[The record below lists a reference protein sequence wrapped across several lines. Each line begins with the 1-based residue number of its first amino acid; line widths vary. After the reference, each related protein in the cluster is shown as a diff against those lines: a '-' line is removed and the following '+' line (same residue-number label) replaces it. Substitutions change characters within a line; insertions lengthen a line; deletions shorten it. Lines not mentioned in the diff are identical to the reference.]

1 MRRGAAS
8 NIYFYEA
15 YNRQMKKKYSIWVT
29 VAVAVVSAIITFQIT
44 FIAVDSA
51 YDARLKSKEDSDI
64 GRKLDEIMELYHELY
79 IGDLDESEA
88 LENVVDAYVASV
100 DKYGAYMT
108 PEEYA
113 ERLAD
118 NNAQVEGI
126 GVHVIYNSEYS
137 SIEVV
142 NVMPGSPAE
151 EAGILPGDLIVT
163 VAGKSVAELG
173 YYGAIDLVKGEHGTY
188 AELTVRRGENYGE
201 SLDFSVMRDT
211 VTEQTVLH
219 RVTEADKNI
228 GYIRIM
234 SFDAGTV
241 GQFKE
246 AVEDLQSQGC
256 GKLVLDVRN
265 NPGGL
270 LNSVTEI
277 LDYILPEGP
286 IVRLIDKNGNVE
298 TIESGEDHLDMEMVV
313 VCNENT
319 ASAGELFTSAIKDY
333 KLAKVVGVVTYG
345 KGTVQQ
351 IRQLPDGD
359 ALSISYKMYSPPYS
373 DNYEGVGIAPDIVV
387 EMDESVA
394 NVNLYK
400 VAEADDTQLMRAIA
414 ELQK

>member
-1 MRRGAAS
+1 
-8 NIYFYEA
+8 
-15 YNRQMKKKYSIWVT
+15 MKKKVPIWVT
-29 VAVAVVSAIITFQIT
+29 VTVAAITAIITFQIT

-51 YDARLKSKEDSDI
+51 YDQKLKSSNSSDI
-64 GRKLDEIMELYHELY
+64 ERKLHEIMELYHDLY
-79 IGDLDESEA
+79 IGELDESDA

-100 DKYGAYMT
+100 DKYGAYLT

-118 NNAQVEGI
+118 NNAEVEGI
-126 GVHVIYNSEYS
+126 GVQIIYSAEYGAM
-137 SIEVV
+137 EVV
-142 NVMPGSPAE
+142 NVMPDSPAE
-151 EAGILPGDLIVT
+151 KAGILPGDLIVG
-163 VAGKSVAELG
+163 VEGQSVAELG
-173 YYGAIDLVKGEHGTY
+173 YYAAVDLVKGERGTY
-188 AELTVRRGENYGE
+188 VSLTVRRGENYSE
-201 SLDFSVMRDT
+201 SIDFSVMRDT

-219 RVTEADKNI
+219 RVTEADKKI
-228 GYIRIM
+228 GYIRIL
-234 SFDAGTV
+234 SFDAGTFE
-241 GQFKE
+241 QFKA

-256 GKLVLDVRN
+256 DRLVLDVRN

-270 LNSVTEI
+270 LNSVTAV

-286 IVRLIDKNGNVE
+286 IVRLIDKSGKVE
-298 TIESGEDHLDMEMVV
+298 TIESDGDCLDMKLIV

-373 DNYEGVGIAPDIVV
+373 DNYEGIGITPDIVV

-400 VAEADDTQLMRAIA
+400 VAEADDTQLMRAIE
-414 ELQK
+414 ELKKQ